1 MIITYIIVYI
11 VGVVTGGYLASQIEE
26 HIHNSTTGQ
35 NEKLINNMNKF
46 DKHGTTKNKGK
57 GQP

>member
-57 GQP
+57 G